1 MASFRKL
8 RDDSW
13 GVLVSFTEIPVGQ
26 GRAPAP
32 GSTVTVIKRDGSRQ
46 EATLGQMVSRETYG
60 WLFKIAP
67 RAAAPATT
75 QTQVGDLS
83 GITTLF
89 ERARTHLRH
98 PAIVLATPSSGLV
111 RISVASAAARV
122 PGSLNVTAQD
132 DFVDGRRRWFG
143 RVLQTGVFDQREGG
157 PEIAAQ
163 LQRFAANPAQ
173 VAQESARLTG
183 RCCFCNRPLDD
194 ERSTAVGYGPICA
207 DHFGLP
213 WGERPVGFAAAA
225 ARAAIVSTSE
235 AASIAP
241 VAVPVN
247 NGEDDGLVLR
257 RTA

>member
-32 GSTVTVIKRDGSRQ
+32 GSTVIVIKRDGSRQ

-60 WLFKIAP
+60 WLFNIAP
-67 RAAAPATT
+67 RNFTNPATT
-75 QTQVGDLS
+75 QTQVGNLT

-98 PAIVLATPSSGLV
+98 PAIVMALPSNGSLI
-111 RISVASAAARV
+111 RISVAGPSARV

-207 DHFGLP
+207 AHYHLP
-213 WGERPVGFAAAA
+213 WGEDST
-225 ARAAIVSTSE
+225 AIINTQTQ
-235 AASIAP
+235 I
-241 VAVPVN
+241 N
-247 NGEDDGLVLR
+247 NGEDDGLVLSG
-257 RTA
+257 AV